1 MSKNGIVSP
10 FAMNKWDVCILLLIE
25 VKPLLEISVKFYNNQ
40 LGKNMISLFTVNS
53 YE

>member
-10 FAMNKWDVCILLLIE
+10 FAMKWNVCILLLIE
-25 VKPLLEISVKFYNNQ
+25 VKPQLEISVKFYNNQ
-40 LGKNMISLFTVNS
+40 LGKNKISLFTVNS